1 MGHQSRAEQRAH
13 QKLHVYSMQ
22 SLVQCKVEKM
32 YIRVQLLN
40 NVQQGQS
47 LCDLHLQ
54 KLLENCRKRLIEQPV
69 GTCFNVLWQ
78 RVARV

>member
-1 MGHQSRAEQRAH
+1 MGHQLWAEQRAH
-13 QKLHVYSMQ
+13 QTLHVNSMQ
-22 SLVQCKVEKM
+22 CLGLCKVEKM
-32 YIRVQLLN
+32 YLRVQLLN

-54 KLLENCRKRLIEQPV
+54 KLLKHCGKRLIEQPV